1 MANTTLVKAENP
13 FVGKIDL
20 PKIELVTITSADG
33 KTPLNGRIIYPSN
46 FDATKKYP
54 VMVYLYGGSHAQLVT
69 NRWLSGAVILI
80 CIWLNKAIL
89 YLQWITEEVMLVVK
103 IL

>member
-1 MANTTLVKAENP
+1 
-13 FVGKIDL
+13 L

-33 KTPLNGRIIYPSN
+33 NTPLNGRIIYPSN

-69 NRWLSGAVILI
+69 NRWLSGAGYFD
-80 CIWLNKAIL
+80 L
-89 YLQWITEEVMLVVK
+89 YMAQQG
-103 IL
+103 